1 MVLVQKWPF
10 FLNFFLRNICQKNV
24 VYDIL
29 EWKNSFLGYKT
40 RSSKSGK
47 IDIFPNGLTHGC
59 GLKRAIFYILERK
72 SVFQGYKNKQSKKSK
87 DWRFSKVVNPWF
99 WSKRVRFS
107 NFFFRKYR
115 PGKNLLRY
123 SKATKR
129 LSRP

>member
-1 MVLVQKWPF
+1 MAIF
-10 FLNFFLRNICQKNV
+10 FNFFLRNIRQKNV

-72 SVFQGYKNKQSKKSK
+72 NVFQGYKNKQSKKSK
-87 DWRFSKVVNPWF
+87 DWRFSKVVNP
-99 WSKRVRFS
+99 
-107 NFFFRKYR
+107 
-115 PGKNLLRY
+115 
-123 SKATKR
+123 
-129 LSRP
+129 